1 MRHSQYSKDPLKPAW
16 HFQQRGLIENPTGA
30 RVPVGAPLLEPL
42 VHRCG
47 GVLVLHE
54 GFGAA
59 FAYDLQVRLGY
70 SGRVR
75 NTGSLYKRD

>member
-1 MRHSQYSKDPLKPAW
+1 M
-16 HFQQRGLIENPTGA
+16 
-30 RVPVGAPLLEPL
+30 PVGAPLLEPL

-75 NTGSLYKRD
+75 NTGSLYKRG